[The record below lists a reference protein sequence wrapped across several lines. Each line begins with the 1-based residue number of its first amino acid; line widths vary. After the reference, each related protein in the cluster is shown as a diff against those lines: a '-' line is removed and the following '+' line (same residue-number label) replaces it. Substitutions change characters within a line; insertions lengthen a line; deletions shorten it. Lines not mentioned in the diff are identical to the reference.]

1 LGSIASTTRGD
12 LAGALPAILVG
23 AVPLVLLRWRVNVLT
38 LGDDEARALGVN
50 APRVRALV
58 IAGATLMTAAA
69 VSISGIVGWIGLVI
83 PHLARLLTG
92 PDFARLLPASLALGA
107 AFLLVVDTIART
119 LARIEIPLGVLTAFI
134 GTPLFVWQLVVARRS
149 WQ

>member
-1 LGSIASTTRGD
+1 M
-12 LAGALPAILVG
+12 
-23 AVPLVLLRWRVNVLT
+23 PLLLLRWRVNL
-38 LGDDEARALGVN
+38 LAPGDEEARSLGVN
-50 APRVRALV
+50 AGRVRVAI

-83 PHLARLLTG
+83 PHFARMLVG
-92 PDFARLLPASLALGA
+92 PEFSRLLPTSLALGA
-107 AFLLVVDTIART
+107 AFPLVVDTLART

-134 GTPLFVWQLVVARRS
+134 GTPLFLWQLVVARRS